1 MILLVMY
8 ADFLFLSKLD
18 SLVNKISH
26 TFVLVCRKP
35 SADWPSFSH
44 ENEEYRKLRTNIGPY
59 ENVLDKGLKH
69 SHCQFWNDFIPK
81 LQAYTKQGLSRNVVK
96 CSSPLASSQATICI
110 CLNAIVYTNLKFLLM
125 IENIAKISQNVIC
138 SVFLSLSMNKNLKT
152 VYNLSINSC
161 SIYAHI
167 FDHVT

>member
-1 MILLVMY
+1 MILLVIY

-96 CSSPLASSQATICI
+96 CSPLLASSPATICI
-110 CLNAIVYTNLKFLLM
+110 CLNVIVYTNLKFLLM
-125 IENIAKISQNVIC
+125 IENIAKISLNC
-138 SVFLSLSMNKNLKT
+138 NLFFLSFSMNKNLKT

-161 SIYAHI
+161 SIYAHS

>member
-1 MILLVMY
+1 MILLVIY

-96 CSSPLASSQATICI
+96 CSSLLASSPATICI
-110 CLNAIVYTNLKFLLM
+110 CLNVIVYTNLKFLLM
-125 IENIAKISQNVIC
+125 IENIAKISLNC
-138 SVFLSLSMNKNLKT
+138 NLFFLSFSMNKNLKT

-161 SIYAHI
+161 SIYAHS

>member
-1 MILLVMY
+1 MLVILQLYVRNTTYIFMILLVMY

-59 ENVLDKGLKH
+59 ENVLDKGLQH

-96 CSSPLASSQATICI
+96 CSSPLASSPSTICI
-110 CLNAIVYTNLKFLLM
+110 CLCYRLYQLKVL
-125 IENIAKISQNVIC
+125 AYDRKHSQN
-138 SVFLSLSMNKNLKT
+138 KP
-152 VYNLSINSC
+152 
-161 SIYAHI
+161 
-167 FDHVT
+167 